1 MQTGGPLCQIFRQSK
16 AIYNCGSSGWKSL
29 WVGDINPIELSSAK
43 DDLYYLEQAARV
55 QVLAMSTHL
64 PLALVDEEVCKVTK
78 FLVRAVNAHHPAN
91 W

>member
-1 MQTGGPLCQIFRQSK
+1 MPNFPAAKCHLQ
-16 AIYNCGSSGWKSL
+16 L
-29 WVGDINPIELSSAK
+29 WIQFELSSAK

-78 FLVRAVNAHHPAN
+78 ILVPKCPQ
-91 W
+91 